1 MFTSELVIKRNI
13 SEKNSYELAAPLIWQ
28 DSLGVITIPAGFIY
42 DGASVPRAFSS
53 FVPRFGGR
61 YDRATALHDYLYTTC
76 FLSRK
81 DSDKLFYQALRSDKV
96 RWIQAKLLYY
106 AVRLF
111 GKKHYKKRGGVNW
124 QSAILIIATPA
135 KIELS

>member
-28 DSLGVITIPAGFIY
+28 DSLGVIVVPAGFVY
-42 DGASVPRAFSS
+42 DGASVPRVLSS
-53 FVPRFGGR
+53 IVPRFGGR
-61 YDRATALHDYLYTTC
+61 YDRATALHDYLYTSG

-81 DSDKLFYQALRSDKV
+81 DSDKVFYEALRSDKV
-96 RWIQAKLLYY
+96 RWVQARILYY

-111 GKKHYKKRGGVNW
+111 GKKHYKNGVD
-124 QSAILIIATPA
+124 
-135 KIELS
+135 